1 MSQDYKIVHGCIRV
15 LDLEESIEFYE
26 DALNFEVTRRSDYPE
41 DEFTLVFLKGP
52 DSDFEIELTYNYDRE
67 EPYEIGDGF
76 SHFAVVVDDI
86 EEAHQE
92 HKESGYEVT
101 DIYTVG
107 DEADGGLYFIT
118 DPDGYEVEIIQK

>member
-1 MSQDYKIVHGCIRV
+1 MSQDFKIVHGCIRV
-15 LDLEESIEFYE
+15 LDLEKSIEFYE
-26 DALNFEVTRRSDYPE
+26 NALDFEVTRRSDYPE

-86 EEAHQE
+86 KEAHKE
-92 HKESGYEVT
+92 HKKAGYEVT

-107 DEADGGLYFIT
+107 DEAGGGLYFIT